1 MSKKFVR
8 IFAFVLCIV
17 TLMLSVSAV
26 AFADDTENVC
36 KKNCAS
42 YASRITKSYTV
53 TSSWP
58 FYAKDQFTIYKD
70 NNGAI
75 IGYNVVQIKKDCR
88 PMVKLEGKSI
98 KVNYHCKDYLL
109 ITSTWS
115 LGFGWSKVSYDLTNR
130 TFYYKLTK
138 YGNISRI

>member
-1 MSKKFVR
+1 MSKKWVR
-8 IFAFVLCIV
+8 IFAFVLCLV
-17 TLMLSVSAV
+17 TLTLSLSAV
-26 AFADDTENVC
+26 AFAADTENVC
-36 KKNCAS
+36 KKQCAN

-70 NNGAI
+70 NKGAI
-75 IGYNVVQIKKDCR
+75 IGYDIVQIKKDCR
-88 PMVKLEGKSI
+88 PMVKLEGESI
-98 KVNYHCKDYLL
+98 KVNYYCKDYLL

-115 LGFGWSKVSYDLTNR
+115 LGFGWSGASCDLVNR

-138 YGNISRI
+138 DGKLSRI